1 VAFANWDDAAL
12 YLAVEV
18 TKPEVVLRAADAP
31 PLLLDNEPD
40 DIHSDGLEI
49 FLRLEPDTA
58 PYGFLIAPDPD
69 GNALRVRA
77 VAGFAGDPAMVTGAW
92 SATDTGY
99 LVTLA
104 LRVPEWGARQGGDR
118 VGFDLLINE
127 MLSDRERRAGQ
138 LVWSGG
144 GGWVWLRGDR
154 QDPGRFGE
162 LELV

>member
-1 VAFANWDDAAL
+1 MAFANWDDAAL

-18 TKPEVVLRAADAP
+18 TKPDVVLRPAAGP

-49 FLRLEPDTA
+49 FLQPDSDSA
-58 PYGFLIAPDPD
+58 PYGFLVALDPD
-69 GNALRVRA
+69 DDALRVRA
-77 VAGFAGDPAMVTGAW
+77 VAGFAGDPAMVSGAW

-104 LRVPEWGARQGGDR
+104 LRVPDWGTRQGGDR
-118 VGFDLLINE
+118 IGFDLLINE
-127 MLSDRERRAGQ
+127 MLPDRERRAGQ

-154 QDPGRFGE
+154 QDPARFGE

>member
-1 VAFANWDDAAL
+1 AL
-12 YLAVEV
+12 YLAVDV
-18 TKPEVVLRAADAP
+18 TKPEVVLRAAGAP

-49 FLRLEPDTA
+49 FLRLEADAA
-58 PYGFLIAPDPD
+58 PYGFLVVPDPD
-69 GNALRVRA
+69 GDALRVGA
-77 VAGFAGDPAMVTGAW
+77 VAGFAGAPAMVTGAW

-99 LVTLA
+99 LITLA
-104 LRVPEWGARQGGDR
+104 LRIPDWGTRQGGDR
-118 VGFDLLINE
+118 VGFDLLVNE
-127 MLSDRERRAGQ
+127 MVPDRERRAGQ

-154 QDPGRFGE
+154 QDPARFGD